1 MSDSSIELVYVSA
14 CETFCVPLFTPYSYK
29 LSNIYLYG
37 SQDPNSELYPVST
50 MISQPG
56 LTSSSGSPVVSTGP
70 HIAYGRMR
78 RWLGIAYVGVVV
90 TACSIVLSFDLSRSI
105 LPASSQSMA
114 SLALNLTGAIL
125 LFSLCSLPFDI
136 VGFNIERLYGRT
148 TSSLSAFLA
157 KQVAAAFRHGAIL
170 LAMALIAA
178 SVSSVFGLVGLL
190 ISSVFLSCCL
200 LAGQLTLAKF
210 YGGFSCQR
218 APDDVARTALERP
231 KSLPLILADAD
242 ERCFSG
248 GIVGLPFFESIVIP
262 KQWLV
267 QFSPP
272 QLSAELARRS
282 LIVASGGRFRGVL
295 LALIFTNIGV
305 LLAALLTTGHFLL
318 PLNSVAGLVTM
329 SAGFTLWSFV
339 GLLLLPLFSHYG
351 VYEADR
357 LALESGVDKE
367 LLFQVIAKIDA
378 DLEDEQERTVAVDTI
393 FHPVPTIAY
402 RLQALEHKRQMN
414 QGMAAWQAARYA
426 IFLSVIGLGLLGRA
440 VHCNAGKPE
449 LWAML
454 PAD

>member
-1 MSDSSIELVYVSA
+1 
-14 CETFCVPLFTPYSYK
+14 
-29 LSNIYLYG
+29 
-37 SQDPNSELYPVST
+37 

-56 LTSSSGSPVVSTGP
+56 LSSASTTSSSSDSPVVSAAP

-78 RWLGIAYVGVVV
+78 RWLGISYVGVVV
-90 TACSIVLSFDLSRSI
+90 IACSLVLTFALAPKIFS
-105 LPASSQSMA
+105 ASSQSMA
-114 SLALNLTGAIL
+114 SLALDLTGAIL

-136 VGFNIERLYGRT
+136 VGFNIERLYGRS

-157 KQVAAAFRHGAIL
+157 KQIAAAFRHGVIL
-170 LAMALIAA
+170 LVMALIAA

-190 ISSVFLSCCL
+190 LSSLLLSCCL
-200 LAGQLTLAKF
+200 LAGQLSLAKF
-210 YGGFSCQR
+210 YGGFSCER
-218 APDDVARTALERP
+218 APDDVARAALEKP
-231 KSLPLILADAD
+231 VSLPLVLAQVE

-295 LALIFTNIGV
+295 LALVFTNIGV
-305 LLAALLTTGHFLL
+305 LLAALLTTGHFAL

-329 SAGFTLWSFV
+329 SAAFTLWSFV

-357 LALESGVDKE
+357 LAVDSGVDKE
-367 LLFQVIAKIDA
+367 LLLQVISKIDA

-393 FHPVPTIAY
+393 FHPVPTVAY
-402 RLQALEHKRQMN
+402 RLHALEQKQQTN
-414 QGMAAWQAARYA
+414 QGLAAWQAARYT

>member
-1 MSDSSIELVYVSA
+1 
-14 CETFCVPLFTPYSYK
+14 
-29 LSNIYLYG
+29 
-37 SQDPNSELYPVST
+37 

-56 LTSSSGSPVVSTGP
+56 LSASSSSSSSSGSPSVAAGP
-70 HIAYGRMR
+70 HIAYARMR
-78 RWLGIAYVGVVV
+78 RWLGIGYVGVVV
-90 TACSIVLSFDLSRSI
+90 TACSIVLSFDLARSI
-105 LPASSQSMA
+105 FPASSQSIA
-114 SLALNLTGAIL
+114 SLTLDLTAAIL

-148 TSSLSAFLA
+148 SSSLSAFLA
-157 KQVAAAFRHGAIL
+157 KQIAAAFRHGLIL

-178 SVSSVFGLVGLL
+178 LVYSVFGLLGLL
-190 ISSVFLSCCL
+190 ISSVLLSCCL

-210 YGGFSCQR
+210 YGGFSCER
-218 APDDVARTALERP
+218 APDDVARTALEKPR
-231 KSLPLILADAD
+231 SIPLVLAQTD

-267 QFSPP
+267 LFTPP
-272 QLSAELARRS
+272 QLSAELARRN
-282 LIVASGGRFRGVL
+282 LIVASGGRLRGVL
-295 LALIFTNIGV
+295 LALAFTNIGV
-305 LLAALLTTGHFLL
+305 LLAALLTTGHFAL
-318 PLNSVAGLVTM
+318 PLNSVAGLLTM
-329 SAGFTLWSFV
+329 SAAFTLWSFV

-402 RLQALEHKRQMN
+402 RLQALDQKQQTN

>member
-1 MSDSSIELVYVSA
+1 MRQAARVL
-14 CETFCVPLFTPYSYK
+14 TFALAPKIFSV
-29 LSNIYLYG
+29 
-37 SQDPNSELYPVST
+37 
-50 MISQPG
+50 
-56 LTSSSGSPVVSTGP
+56 
-70 HIAYGRMR
+70 
-78 RWLGIAYVGVVV
+78 
-90 TACSIVLSFDLSRSI
+90 
-105 LPASSQSMA
+105 SSQSMA
-114 SLALNLTGAIL
+114 SLALDLTGAIL

-136 VGFNIERLYGRT
+136 VGFNIERLYGRST
-148 TSSLSAFLA
+148 LSLSAFLT
-157 KQVAAAFRHGAIL
+157 KQIAAAFRHGVIL
-170 LAMALIAA
+170 LAMALVAA

-200 LAGQLTLAKF
+200 LAGQLSLAKF
-210 YGGFSCQR
+210 YGGFSSER
-218 APDDVARTALERP
+218 APDDVARTALEKP
-231 KSLPLILADAD
+231 GSLPLVLTQVD

-272 QLSAELARRS
+272 QLSAELARRN
-282 LIVASGGRFRGVL
+282 LIVASGGRFKGVL
-295 LALIFTNIGV
+295 LALVFTNIGI
-305 LLAALLTTGHFLL
+305 LLAALLTIGHFAL

-329 SAGFTLWSFV
+329 SAAFTLWSFI
-339 GLLLLPLFSHYG
+339 GLLLLPLFSHFG

-378 DLEDEQERTVAVDTI
+378 DLEDEEQRTVAVDTI
-393 FHPVPTIAY
+393 FHPVPTIVY
-402 RLQALEHKRQMN
+402 RLHALEQKQQTN
-414 QGMAAWQAARYA
+414 QGLSAWQAARYTV
-426 IFLSVIGLGLLGRA
+426 FLSVIGLGLLGRA

>member
-1 MSDSSIELVYVSA
+1 
-14 CETFCVPLFTPYSYK
+14 
-29 LSNIYLYG
+29 
-37 SQDPNSELYPVST
+37 

-56 LTSSSGSPVVSTGP
+56 LTSSSSSSSSSENPVVSPGP

-78 RWLGIAYVGVVV
+78 RWLGIGYVGVVV
-90 TACSIVLSFDLSRSI
+90 SACSIVLAFDLAPTI
-105 LPASSQSMA
+105 FPASSQPMA
-114 SLALNLTGAIL
+114 SLALNLTAAIV

-157 KQVAAAFRHGAIL
+157 KQITAAFRHGLVL

-178 SVSSVFGLVGLL
+178 LVSSVFGLLGLL
-190 ISSVFLSCCL
+190 ISSVLLSCCL
-200 LAGQLTLAKF
+200 LACQLALAKF
-210 YGGFSCQR
+210 YGGFSCER
-218 APDDVARTALERP
+218 APDDVARTALKKPR
-231 KSLPLILADAD
+231 SLPLVLAQAD

-248 GIVGLPFFESIVIP
+248 GIVGLPFFENIVIP

-272 QLSAELARRS
+272 QLSAELARRN
-282 LIVASGGRFRGVL
+282 LIVASGGRLRGVL
-295 LALIFTNIGV
+295 LALVFTNVGV
-305 LLAALLTTGHFLL
+305 LLAAFITTGHFTL

-329 SAGFTLWSFV
+329 SAAFTLWSFV

-357 LALESGVDKE
+357 LALDSGIDKE

-402 RLQALEHKRQMN
+402 RLQALEKKQQIN
-414 QGMAAWQAARYA
+414 QGMAAWQAARYT

>member
-1 MSDSSIELVYVSA
+1 
-14 CETFCVPLFTPYSYK
+14 
-29 LSNIYLYG
+29 
-37 SQDPNSELYPVST
+37 
-50 MISQPG
+50 
-56 LTSSSGSPVVSTGP
+56 
-70 HIAYGRMR
+70 MR

-90 TACSIVLSFDLSRSI
+90 SACSIVLAFGLAPTI
-105 LPASSQSMA
+105 FPASSQPMA

-148 TSSLSAFLA
+148 TSSLSAFLT
-157 KQVAAAFRHGAIL
+157 KQVAAAFRHGVIL
-170 LAMALIAA
+170 LAMSLIAA
-178 SVSSVFGLVGLL
+178 SVGGVFGLIGLL

-200 LAGQLTLAKF
+200 LACQLTLAKF
-210 YGGFSCQR
+210 YGGFSCER
-218 APDDVARTALERP
+218 APDDVARTALEKPR
-231 KSLPLILADAD
+231 SLPLVLAQAD

-267 QFSPP
+267 QFTPP
-272 QLSAELARRS
+272 QLSAELARRN

-295 LALIFTNIGV
+295 LALVFTNIGV
-305 LLAALLTTGHFLL
+305 LLAALLTNGHFAL

-329 SAGFTLWSFV
+329 SAAFTLWSFM
-339 GLLLLPLFSHYG
+339 GLLLLPLFSHHG

-402 RLQALEHKRQMN
+402 RLHALEQKQQTN
-414 QGMAAWQAARYA
+414 QGMAAWQAARYT

>member
-1 MSDSSIELVYVSA
+1 
-14 CETFCVPLFTPYSYK
+14 
-29 LSNIYLYG
+29 
-37 SQDPNSELYPVST
+37 
-50 MISQPG
+50 
-56 LTSSSGSPVVSTGP
+56 
-70 HIAYGRMR
+70 MR

-90 TACSIVLSFDLSRSI
+90 TACSIVLSFALAPSI
-105 LPASSQSMA
+105 FPVSSPSMA
-114 SLALNLTGAIL
+114 SLALDLTAVIV

-148 TSSLSAFLA
+148 TSSLSSFLA
-157 KQVAAAFRHGAIL
+157 KQIAAAFRHGVIL

-178 SVSSVFGLVGLL
+178 FVSRLFGLTGLL

-200 LAGQLTLAKF
+200 LAGQLAMAKF
-210 YGGFSCQR
+210 YGGFSCER
-218 APDDVARTALERP
+218 APDDVARTSLEKT
-231 KSLPLILADAD
+231 KSLPLLLAQAD

-262 KQWLV
+262 KQWLA

-272 QLSAELARRS
+272 QLSAELTRRN

-305 LLAALLTTGHFLL
+305 WLAALLTTGQFSL
-318 PLNSVAGLVTM
+318 PLSSVAGLVTM
-329 SAGFTLWSFV
+329 SAAFTLWSFI
-339 GLLLLPLFSHYG
+339 GLLVLPLFSHFG

-357 LALESGVDKE
+357 LALENGVNKE

-378 DLEDEQERTVAVDTI
+378 DLEDEPERTVAVDTI

-402 RLQALEHKRQMN
+402 RLQALEQKQPIN

>member
-1 MSDSSIELVYVSA
+1 M
-14 CETFCVPLFTPYSYK
+14 T
-29 LSNIYLYG
+29 
-37 SQDPNSELYPVST
+37 
-50 MISQPG
+50 
-56 LTSSSGSPVVSTGP
+56 TGP

-90 TACSIVLSFDLSRSI
+90 SACSIVLAFGLAPTIFS
-105 LPASSQSMA
+105 ASSQSMA
-114 SLALNLTGAIL
+114 SLALNLSGAIL

-148 TSSLSAFLA
+148 ASSLSAFLV
-157 KQVAAAFRHGAIL
+157 KQVAAAFRHGVIL

-178 SVSSVFGLVGLL
+178 SVSSVFGLPGLL

-200 LAGQLTLAKF
+200 LAGQLTMAKF
-210 YGGFSCQR
+210 YGGFSCER
-218 APDDVARTALERP
+218 APDDVSRTALEKPR
-231 KSLPLILADAD
+231 SLPLVLAQAD

-267 QFSPP
+267 QFTPP
-272 QLSAELARRS
+272 QLSAELARRN

-295 LALIFTNIGV
+295 LALVFTNIGV
-305 LLAALLTTGHFLL
+305 LLAALLTTGQFTL

-329 SAGFTLWSFV
+329 SAAFTLWSFV

-367 LLFQVIAKIDA
+367 LLLQVMAKIDA

-402 RLQALEHKRQMN
+402 RLRALEQKQQTN
-414 QGMAAWQAARYA
+414 QGMAAWQAARYT

>member
-1 MSDSSIELVYVSA
+1 
-14 CETFCVPLFTPYSYK
+14 
-29 LSNIYLYG
+29 
-37 SQDPNSELYPVST
+37 

-56 LTSSSGSPVVSTGP
+56 LTSSASSDSPVVSTGP

-78 RWLGIAYVGVVV
+78 RWLGIAYVGMVV
-90 TACSIVLSFDLSRSI
+90 TACSTVLVFDLARSI
-105 LPASSQSMA
+105 FPVSSQSIT
-114 SLALNLTGAIL
+114 SLALDLTAAIL

-148 TSSLSAFLA
+148 TSSLFSFLA
-157 KQVAAAFRHGAIL
+157 KQIVAALRHGVIL
-170 LAMALIAA
+170 LAMALIVA
-178 SVSSVFGLVGLL
+178 SVSGVFGLVGLL
-190 ISSVFLSCCL
+190 ISSLFLSCCL

-210 YGGFSCQR
+210 YGGFWCER
-218 APDDVARTALERP
+218 APDDVARTTLEKTR
-231 KSLPLILADAD
+231 SLPLILAQVD

-262 KQWLV
+262 KQWLA

-272 QLSAELARRS
+272 QLSAELARRN

-295 LALIFTNIGV
+295 LALTFTNIGV
-305 LLAALLTTGHFLL
+305 FLAALLTTGHFLL
-318 PLNSVAGLVTM
+318 PLNSFAGLVTL
-329 SAGFTLWSFV
+329 SAAFTLWSFL
-339 GLLLLPLFSHYG
+339 GLLVLPLFSHYG

-357 LALESGVDKE
+357 LALASGVGQE
-367 LLFQVIAKIDA
+367 LLLEVIAKIDA
-378 DLEDEQERTVAVDTI
+378 ELEDEQDRTVAVDTI

-402 RLQALEHKRQMN
+402 RLQALEQKQQIN

-426 IFLSVIGLGLLGRA
+426 VFLSAIGLGLLSRA

>member
-1 MSDSSIELVYVSA
+1 M
-14 CETFCVPLFTPYSYK
+14 C
-29 LSNIYLYG
+29 
-37 SQDPNSELYPVST
+37 
-50 MISQPG
+50 
-56 LTSSSGSPVVSTGP
+56 TGP

-78 RWLGIAYVGVVV
+78 RWLGIVYVGTLVS
-90 TACSIVLSFDLSRSI
+90 ACSVVLAFDLAPTIFS
-105 LPASSQSMA
+105 ASSQPTA
-114 SLALNLTGAIL
+114 SLALALTAAIL
-125 LFSLCSLPFDI
+125 FFSLCSLPFDI

-157 KQVAAAFRHGAIL
+157 KQVAAAFRHGVIL

-210 YGGFSCQR
+210 YGGFSCER
-218 APDDVARTALERP
+218 APDDVARTALEKPR
-231 KSLPLILADAD
+231 SLPLVLAQAD

-272 QLSAELARRS
+272 QLSAELARRN

-295 LALIFTNIGV
+295 LALVFTNIGV
-305 LLAALLTTGHFLL
+305 LFAALLTTGHFTL

-329 SAGFTLWSFV
+329 SAAFTLWSFV
-339 GLLLLPLFSHYG
+339 GLLLLPVFSHYG

-402 RLQALEHKRQMN
+402 RIHALEPKQQIN
-414 QGMAAWQAARYA
+414 QGMAAWQAARYT